1 MFNFL
6 EINQK
11 NPWKQ
16 FWLNVENNNQTLR
29 NYCESGLY
37 DEVLK
42 IITEGKNG
50 YPAEVNSK
58 GLDDWRPLHF
68 CSYEGYDDVAELL
81 IKHGADVNAY
91 TRFNRNALHI
101 ASIRGFL

>member
-1 MFNFL
+1 MFKIL

-37 DEVLK
+37 
-42 IITEGKNG
+42 
-50 YPAEVNSK
+50 AEVNSK

-68 CSYEGYDDVAELL
+68 CSYEGYDDIAELL